1 MKRQAQIAMD
11 KASKSCGFMKLIS
24 TLEDKVSG
32 LMAKIVH
39 LEECDSFLVGIVE
52 SFCEMLRCKVHCS
65 LSLFPSIPLFLAD
78 AFLLSWVLAW
88 TLLVRRVGF
97 LSELRLS
104 RGHQRK
110 STVCGLI
117 PDAVV
122 PLCFFKIVL
131 STLEKQLMVVKDL

>member
-11 KASKSCGFMKLIS
+11 KANKSCGFMKQIS

-52 SFCEMLRCKVHCS
+52 SICEMLRCKVHCS
-65 LSLFPSIPLFLAD
+65 FSLFPSIPLLLAD
-78 AFLLSWVLAW
+78 AFFVVSGTCLDFV
-88 TLLVRRVGF
+88 
-97 LSELRLS
+97 SEARQVSERIAALERAS
-104 RGHQRK
+104 EE

-117 PDAVV
+117 PDVVV